1 MNRAGNRLLT
11 AFTAA
16 LQLNACS
23 VAPMTYMRT
32 FGRAADPI
40 TALGWGLTILCSV
53 VVIIIGA
60 LVLIPALRARGPK
73 GAISHLAIGRPGGGL
88 AWLYG
93 GVGLSTLALLG
104 IIVWT
109 LLTLRAVSSPSRPTA
124 FTIEIRAHQWWW
136 EARYI
141 GDPPERTFLTANEL
155 HIPVGQPVRLELIA
169 DDVIHSFW
177 IPALAGKTDVIPGQ
191 TNVAWIE
198 ADKAG
203 TYRGQCTEYC
213 GEQHAHMA
221 LFAIAEPAADFL
233 KWWSGQLTGAAQA
246 SSDSQA
252 QGEHLFAERCGACH
266 TIRGT
271 GAGGILGPDLTH
283 LMSRHTIGAGTLPNN
298 PSSLASW
305 IANAQG
311 TKPGCRM
318 PPIAISKPEL
328 AAITAYVQTLN

>member
-1 MNRAGNRLLT
+1 MNRALNSLLT
-11 AFTAA
+11 AVTAV
-16 LQLNACS
+16 LQLSACS

-32 FGRAADPI
+32 FGRSADPI

-60 LVLIPALRARGPK
+60 LVLIPALRARSPK
-73 GAISHLAIGRPGGGL
+73 GAISHLAITRAGGGL
-88 AWLYG
+88 PWLYV

-104 IIVWT
+104 IVVWT
-109 LLTLRAVSSPSRPTA
+109 LLTLRAVSSPSQPTA

-141 GDPPERTFLTANEL
+141 GAPPERTFVTANEL

-191 TNVAWIE
+191 TNIAWIE

-221 LFAIAEPAADFL
+221 LFAIAEPAAAFG
-233 KWWSGQLTGAAQA
+233 KWWSEQLTAAA
-246 SSDSQA
+246 PPTADRQA
-252 QGEHLFAERCGACH
+252 QGEYLFAERCGACH

-298 PSSLASW
+298 PRSLASW

-318 PPIAISKPEL
+318 PPIAVSKPEL